1 MGSLYAHRLSGG
13 PCASVEP
20 PWINTT
26 QALGVSWPDAPPIST
41 NAVTT
46 GLPTPLATATRNQIS
61 DKRGLSYNDPTLTA
75 AFQGAMVTWGY
86 DWTSRTGEL
95 PLEIEYVPMLWG
107 LGGTSTWTSDATA
120 AIEAGSSHL
129 LSFNEP
135 DIPTQA
141 NLSPDVAAVSH
152 ILYMNPL
159 SDRAWIGSP
168 AISNGVSDSQT
179 MGIAWLEQFFKACN
193 SSCVVDFVTFH
204 WYSDASQL
212 SDLQSHVENVAS
224 IASHNGIDTV
234 WLTEFGVTGTE
245 VDQESFLTSALA
257 WLDEHDQVERY
268 SYFMCGN
275 GTLLDGSSLSGL
287 GRIYSDGSPE

>member
-1 MGSLYAHRLSGG
+1 MGSPYAPRPSRG

-26 QALGVSWPDAPPIST
+26 QSLGVSWPDAPGIST
-41 NAVTT
+41 IVVTT
-46 GLPTPLATATRNQIS
+46 GLPTPLATATSDQIS
-61 DKRGLSYNDPTLTA
+61 VKRGLSYNDPTLTA

-86 DWTSRTGEL
+86 DWTSQAGEL

-107 LGGTSTWTSDATA
+107 LGGTSTWMSDATA
-120 AIEAGSSHL
+120 AIEAGSRHL

-141 NLSPDVAAVSH
+141 NLSPEVAAANH

-179 MGIAWLEQFFKACN
+179 MGIAWLEQFFKACD
-193 SSCVVDFVTFH
+193 SFCVVDFVTFH
-204 WYSDASQL
+204 WYSDASQP

-224 IASHNGIDTV
+224 IASHNGIDTI
-234 WLTEFGVTGTE
+234 WLTEFGVTGIE
-245 VDQESFLTSALA
+245 VDQELFLTSALA
-257 WLDEHDQVERY
+257 WLDGYDQVERY

-287 GRIYSDGSPE
+287 GRIYSDG

>member
-1 MGSLYAHRLSGG
+1 MGAPYTPRLSGG

-26 QALGVSWPDAPPIST
+26 QSLRLPWPDAPGIST

-46 GLPTPLATATRNQIS
+46 GLPTPLATATSDQIF
-61 DKRGLSYNDPTLTA
+61 DKRGLSYNDPMLTA

-107 LGGTSTWTSDATA
+107 LGSTSTWTSDATA
-120 AIEAGSSHL
+120 AIEAGSRHL

-135 DIPTQA
+135 DIPAQA
-141 NLSPDVAAVSH
+141 NLSPDVAAASH

-179 MGIAWLEQFFKACN
+179 MGIAC
-193 SSCVVDFVTFH
+193 
-204 WYSDASQL
+204 DASQL